1 MMHPSSGNKKVVLF
15 SIATITDSIGV
26 KRTAITHE
34 HEVIGFSRSITTSE
48 YSNQTSVTK
57 IKDFKILIQAFLY
70 GNEKYALIDNEVY
83 KIERTYLNGQ
93 YYELY
98 FTTSEYKYEDLNH
111 EH

>member
-1 MMHPSSGNKKVVLF
+1 MHPSSGNKKVVLL

-34 HEVIGFSRSITTSE
+34 HEVIGFSRSVTTGE
-48 YSNQTSVTK
+48 YYNQTSVTK
-57 IKDFKILIQAFLY
+57 IKDFKILIQSFLY
-70 GNEKYALIDNEVY
+70 GNEKYALIDNEIY

-98 FTTSEYKYEDLNH
+98 FATSEFKYEDLTN